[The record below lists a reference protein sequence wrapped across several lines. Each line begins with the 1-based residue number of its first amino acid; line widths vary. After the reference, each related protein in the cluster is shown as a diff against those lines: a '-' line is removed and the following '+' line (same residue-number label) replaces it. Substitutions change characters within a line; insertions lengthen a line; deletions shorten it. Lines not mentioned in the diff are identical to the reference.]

1 MYRHNIKYEIRQPGN
16 DGCKI
21 SLHYNFSKMH
31 TLLYIFI
38 LKMPQKAQIN
48 NIKKLIMRYSTFMS
62 LLWGGMDYHYVLF
75 SKYHDTKWVVVP
87 V

>member
-1 MYRHNIKYEIRQPGN
+1 
-16 DGCKI
+16 
-21 SLHYNFSKMH
+21 
-31 TLLYIFI
+31 
-38 LKMPQKAQIN
+38 MPQKAQIN

-62 LLWGGMDYHYVLF
+62 LLLGGMDYHYVFF